1 MNFKM
6 KKIVL
11 GVIAISILHSILFFA
26 QDWGI
31 SVVLF
36 TVAMMGLITYSLI
49 SKNKVKNSKAFLLT
63 IPITLISLSYGIFN
77 NVFFSIMN
85 FFVIIGL
92 TSIMVIWAVYGEFN
106 IGNIITRSFL
116 LIFRPIIFIPEA
128 VKLIFS
134 RDSERKNSEIKEKIV
149 ESKVFRQIILGLIIS
164 IPLLIIIVGLL
175 ISADT
180 VFAQILGP
188 IKDFIFSIF
197 NIKFWTSIY
206 YRAIVAIVV
215 AFYIMAFIC
224 NILKTDTNKIK
235 STNVNGIR
243 LQNIT
248 VNTVLTI
255 LNVVYFLFSIVQFT
269 HLFMQIGVGG
279 EFDYAVYARR
289 GFFQLMIVTIINF
302 IIILITNAN
311 KRETTK
317 FTENYTKVMNLFL
330 IIFTVVMICSSFLRM
345 YLYCIYMNKN
355 LDTHF

>member
-1 MNFKM
+1 M
-6 KKIVL
+6 KKIVI

-49 SKNKVKNSKAFLLT
+49 SKNKAKNSKAFLLT

-149 ESKVFRQIILGLIIS
+149 ESKVFRQIMLGLIIS
-164 IPLLIIIVGLL
+164 IPLLI
-175 ISADT
+175 
-180 VFAQILGP
+180 
-188 IKDFIFSIF
+188 K
-197 NIKFWTSIY
+197 
-206 YRAIVAIVV
+206 
-215 AFYIMAFIC
+215 
-224 NILKTDTNKIK
+224 
-235 STNVNGIR
+235 
-243 LQNIT
+243 
-248 VNTVLTI
+248 
-255 LNVVYFLFSIVQFT
+255 
-269 HLFMQIGVGG
+269 
-279 EFDYAVYARR
+279 
-289 GFFQLMIVTIINF
+289 
-302 IIILITNAN
+302 
-311 KRETTK
+311 
-317 FTENYTKVMNLFL
+317 
-330 IIFTVVMICSSFLRM
+330 
-345 YLYCIYMNKN
+345 
-355 LDTHF
+355 